1 MMTSLERRRKRVN
14 EALRQADDILTRQ
27 DECHFRLKVGDSFD
41 RLIVPLSDNGRPL
54 TESQL
59 RASPVAL
66 QEAWSSLVGSRLLRI
81 AIYYRLLFLDEILGG
96 GQESGLPASWPR
108 EDTLTLGIYD
118 MTDRLNSQK
127 AANEA
132 FADAVDV
139 YISRLEEV
147 DPKRA
152 ARLRRA
158 IKAGCLEANADELF
172 IGGEEDWLPWVIA
185 GQMPRREDFDD
196 NDLTSDFHFND
207 QDPEFRRSR
216 ALGEG
221 MGRGIAAALTDF
233 VISTQ
238 KDYGTEGHPDEAD
251 DDVDKTR
258 GIKRLFEF
266 AKPVVNVYAFPTF
279 GEFALMCA
287 AGTMI
292 VCVVLI
298 GFRLLRLL

>member
-1 MMTSLERRRKRVN
+1 MKSSA
-14 EALRQADDILTRQ
+14 EA
-27 DECHFRLKVGDSFD
+27 KNPS
-41 RLIVPLSDNGRPL
+41 
-54 TESQL
+54 
-59 RASPVAL
+59 
-66 QEAWSSLVGSRLLRI
+66 
-81 AIYYRLLFLDEILGG
+81 
-96 GQESGLPASWPR
+96 LPASWPR

-196 NDLTSDFHFND
+196 NNLTSDFHFND
-207 QDPEFRRSR
+207 QDPEFGAR
-216 ALGEG
+216 
-221 MGRGIAAALTDF
+221 GRLAKAW
-233 VISTQ
+233 
-238 KDYGTEGHPDEAD
+238 DEASQP
-251 DDVDKTR
+251 
-258 GIKRLFEF
+258 L
-266 AKPVVNVYAFPTF
+266 
-279 GEFALMCA
+279 
-287 AGTMI
+287 
-292 VCVVLI
+292 
-298 GFRLLRLL
+298 